1 MRQPFY
7 LNKKSLVRTEFKKHE
22 SRQGLAFFGKENL
35 KKNPHILNVYFWMAF
50 NIMSGVLL
58 HGHQTNNEQ

>member
-1 MRQPFY
+1 MCDNLFILTKNHWKGRNSKNMKVDKD
-7 LNKKSLVRTEFKKHE
+7 LLSL
-22 SRQGLAFFGKENL
+22 ENRIE
-35 KKNPHILNVYFWMAF
+35 KNPHILNVYFWMAF